1 MPVLVAM
8 LRGVNL
14 GSARRIK
21 MEELRAVYESL
32 GLRAV
37 RTHLQSGNAIF
48 QCARGIAAARLEG
61 AFEKR
66 FGFRSEVYLRTPDEL
81 REVVARNPFPGAEG
95 SKLGV
100 YFLAE
105 DPGEEA
111 RRKALALET
120 PAERLHAEGRELYVY
135 FSNGM
140 ARPRLNMA
148 AVGKALGGSG
158 TMRNWNTV
166 VKLLE
171 IAENL

>member
-21 MEELRAVYESL
+21 MDELRAVYESL
-32 GLRAV
+32 GLHAV
-37 RTHLQSGNAIF
+37 RTHLQSGNVVF
-48 QCARGIAAARLEG
+48 QAARGIAAARLED

-66 FGFRSEVYLRTPDEL
+66 FGFRSEVYLRTPAEL
-81 REVVARNPFPGAEG
+81 KDVVDRNPFPGAEG

-100 YFLAE
+100 CFLAA
-105 DPGEEA
+105 DPGDEA

-120 PAERLHAEGRELYVY
+120 PPEKMHAEGRELYVY
-135 FSNGM
+135 FPNGM
-140 ARPRLNMA
+140 GRPKLNMA
-148 AVGKALGGSG
+148 AVGRALGGSG

-171 IAENL
+171 IAESL